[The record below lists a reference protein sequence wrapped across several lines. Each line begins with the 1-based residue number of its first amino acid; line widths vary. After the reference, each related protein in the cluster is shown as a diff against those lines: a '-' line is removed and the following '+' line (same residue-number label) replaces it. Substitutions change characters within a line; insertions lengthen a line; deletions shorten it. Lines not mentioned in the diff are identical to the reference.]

1 MIHRLLLLPFLAL
14 FLASC
19 DPGQSLSFEN
29 KTNRE
34 AGVTLIFDGPNE
46 YFKIPKPDGTDTLH
60 LNLSPAPEK
69 SKISYD
75 FGIGFWK
82 RDNEISRLMSGIRKI
97 ELKSWKET
105 RVFTDSVQIRAFL
118 MSRLRGEYKERIEIV
133 IE

>member
-1 MIHRLLLLPFLAL
+1 MKHRLFLLPFLAL

-29 KTNRE
+29 KTSRE

-46 YFKIPKPDGTDTLH
+46 YFDIPQPDGTDTLH
-60 LNLSPAPEK
+60 LQLAHSPEK
-69 SKISYD
+69 SKITYD
-75 FGIGFWK
+75 FGIGFWT

-97 ELKSWKET
+97 ELNSWKET

-118 MSRLRGEYKERIEIV
+118 TSRLKGEYKERIEIV